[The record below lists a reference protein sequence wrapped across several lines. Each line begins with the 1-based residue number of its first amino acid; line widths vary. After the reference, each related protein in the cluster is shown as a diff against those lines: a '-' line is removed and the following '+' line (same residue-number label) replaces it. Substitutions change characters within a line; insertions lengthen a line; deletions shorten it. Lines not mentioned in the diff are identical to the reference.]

1 MDAMSTRTIP
11 YHPFMSAK
19 LVRLAFSEIALRL
32 AIVLSVAGLAAWVGG
47 CGSFASPT
55 AERMSFAQMQAL
67 NPGVSGDWVLYEHPY
82 ARDVVRDPGTR
93 SVRRLSYW
101 VDDPR
106 GDSRP
111 LMLHFD
117 DRGVLAR
124 KEYGGPIIR
133 PPQPD
138 ENDFSIG
145 G

>member
-1 MDAMSTRTIP
+1 MSN
-11 YHPFMSAK
+11 S
-19 LVRLAFSEIALRL
+19 LVRFAFGELALRC
-32 AIVLSVAGLAAWVGG
+32 AFVLVLVLLAALVGG
-47 CGSFASPT
+47 CGTFASPT

-67 NPGVSGDWVLYEHPY
+67 NPGVSADWVLYEHPF
-82 ARDVVRDPGTR
+82 ARDVVRDPSTR
-93 SVRRLSYW
+93 SVRRLAYW

-111 LMLHFD
+111 LVLHFD

-133 PPQPD
+133 PPQDD
-138 ENDFSIG
+138 EIDLQIG